1 MIQNGDVFPLR
12 HPHLIRKFS
21 IRRAQRANHAV
32 FVLCRGEKTT
42 VAKKTTYKMY
52 LRIALYYLL
61 AVNLLTFISYG
72 IDKWKARH
80 NRWRIPEA
88 TLLLLAALG
97 GSIGALL
104 AMKVFRHK
112 TQHKKFRYGVPAI
125 LIVQLAVACVIVL
138 S

>member
-1 MIQNGDVFPLR
+1 MTIYMK
-12 HPHLIRKFS
+12 I
-21 IRRAQRANHAV
+21 I
-32 FVLCRGEKTT
+32 
-42 VAKKTTYKMY
+42 
-52 LRIALYYLL
+52 LYYLL

-72 IDKWKARH
+72 IDKWKARR

-104 AMKVFRHK
+104 AMRVFRHK

-125 LIVQLAVACVIVL
+125 LIVQMAVACVIVL
-138 S
+138 L